1 MAVAVL
7 QGEDTVVAYFP
18 SGTWY
23 SLTGHPMVDAPEK
36 GETLELDMP
45 LGVVG
50 VHVLGG
56 SIVPM
61 QACPPYNI
69 SLSDVSG
76 AYRVN
81 NCCVS
86 LPAR

>member
-1 MAVAVL
+1 MPM

-23 SLTGHPMVDAPEK
+23 SLTDHPTVDAPEK
-36 GETLELDMP
+36 GETLELDVP
-45 LGVVG
+45 LGKVA

-61 QACPPYNI
+61 QVR
-69 SLSDVSG
+69 SS
-76 AYRVN
+76 
-81 NCCVS
+81 
-86 LPAR
+86 

>member
-1 MAVAVL
+1 ML

-23 SLTGHPMVDAPEK
+23 SLTGHPMVDAPET

-45 LGVVG
+45 LGAVG

-56 SIVPM
+56 GIVPM
-61 QACPPYNI
+61 QACP
-69 SLSDVSG
+69 
-76 AYRVN
+76 
-81 NCCVS
+81 
-86 LPAR
+86 LPKSP